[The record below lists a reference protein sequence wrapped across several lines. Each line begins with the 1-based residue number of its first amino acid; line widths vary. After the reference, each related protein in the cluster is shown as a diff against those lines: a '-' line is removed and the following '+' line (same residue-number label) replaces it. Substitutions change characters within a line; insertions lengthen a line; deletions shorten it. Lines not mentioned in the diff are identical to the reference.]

1 MKKYLIIILSL
12 LLLWG
17 LEFFWM
23 GRYSQRLSFEELTA
37 LPEISEGIELKR
49 ETYWCR
55 IADRYD
61 FSIIPH
67 LPIQIPSNQKSVQ
80 TGDFSAYP
88 LAELS
93 RDLFVD
99 KIIAEYEGQTWVVIE
114 GRLQDQTC
122 RFNRYQ
128 AKDHKRSQILDFLF
142 ALAHFDTPKAKN
154 LIQSH
159 GNLTP
164 FRILDRCY
172 AVQLF
177 PEQESLKGKAIC
189 EDSGGPGVVDFEL
202 FVAGEMFYLYYNLD
216 YEKGISWAETWMTFL
231 LE

>member
-1 MKKYLIIILSL
+1 MKKYLIITFSL
-12 LLLWG
+12 FLLWI

-23 GRYSQRLSFEELTA
+23 GRIRQTFTFEELTA
-37 LPEISEGIELKR
+37 LPEISEGIELQR
-49 ETYWCR
+49 ETYWCG
-55 IADRYD
+55 IVDRYD

-80 TGDFSAYP
+80 TGDFFAYP

-114 GRLQDQTC
+114 GKFQDQTC

-142 ALAHFDTPKAKN
+142 ALAHFDTQKAKN
-154 LIQSH
+154 LIQSY

-202 FVAGEMFYLYYNLD
+202 FVAGEMLYLNYNLD
-216 YEKGISWAETWMTFL
+216 YEKGVSWAETWMTFL

>member
-1 MKKYLIIILSL
+1 MKKYLIIALSL
-12 LLLWG
+12 LLLWV

-23 GRYSQRLSFEELTA
+23 GMMRQIYSFEELMK
-37 LPEISEGIELKR
+37 LPESSEGIELKR
-49 ETYWCR
+49 ETYWCG

-67 LPIQIPSNQKSVQ
+67 LPFQIPSNHKAVW
-80 TGDFSAYP
+80 TGEFFAYP

-114 GRLQDQTC
+114 GKLQDQTC

-142 ALAHFDTPKAKN
+142 ALAHFDTQKAKN

-189 EDSGGPGVVDFEL
+189 EDSGGPGMVDFEL
-202 FVAGEMFYLYYNLD
+202 FIAGEVLYLRYNLD
-216 YEKGISWAETWMTFL
+216 YEKMLSWAETWTTFL

>member
-1 MKKYLIIILSL
+1 MKKYLIITFSL

-23 GRYSQRLSFEELTA
+23 GRVIKTFSFDVLTE
-37 LPEISEGIELKR
+37 LPETPKALELKR

-67 LPIQIPSNQKSVQ
+67 LPFQIPSNHKAVW
-80 TGDFSAYP
+80 TGEFFAYP

-114 GRLQDQTC
+114 GKLQDQTC

-142 ALAHFDTPKAKN
+142 ALAHFDTQKAKN
-154 LIQSH
+154 LIQLH

-189 EDSGGPGVVDFEL
+189 EDSGGPGMVDFKL
-202 FVAGEMFYLYYNLD
+202 FIAGEVLYLRYNLD
-216 YEKGISWAETWMTFL
+216 YEKMFSWAETWTTFL

>member
-1 MKKYLIIILSL
+1 MKKYLIIALSL
-12 LLLWG
+12 LLLWV

-23 GRYSQRLSFEELTA
+23 GMMRQIYSFEELMK
-37 LPEISEGIELKR
+37 LPESSEGIELKR
-49 ETYWCR
+49 ETYWCG

-67 LPIQIPSNQKSVQ
+67 LPLQIPSNQKSVQ
-80 TGDFSAYP
+80 TGEFFAYP

-99 KIIAEYEGQTWVVIE
+99 KIIAEYEGQAWVVIE
-114 GRLQDQTC
+114 GKLQDQTC

-142 ALAHFDTPKAKN
+142 ALAHFDTQKAKN

-189 EDSGGPGVVDFEL
+189 EDSGGPGMVDFEL
-202 FVAGEMFYLYYNLD
+202 FIAGEVLHLRYNLD
-216 YEKGISWAETWMTFL
+216 YEKMISWAETWMTFL

>member
-1 MKKYLIIILSL
+1 MKKYIIITFSL
-12 LLLWG
+12 LLLWV

-23 GRYSQRLSFEELTA
+23 GRIRQTFTFEELTNF
-37 LPEISEGIELKR
+37 PESSEGIELKR
-49 ETYWCR
+49 ETYWCG

-67 LPIQIPSNQKSVQ
+67 LPFQIPSNHKAVW
-80 TGDFSAYP
+80 TGEFFAYP

-114 GRLQDQTC
+114 GKLQDQTC

-142 ALAHFDTPKAKN
+142 ALAHFDTQKAKN
-154 LIQSH
+154 LIQLH

-189 EDSGGPGVVDFEL
+189 EDSGGPGMVDFKL
-202 FVAGEMFYLYYNLD
+202 FIAGEVLYLRYNLD
-216 YEKGISWAETWMTFL
+216 YEKMFSWAETWTTFL

>member
-1 MKKYLIIILSL
+1 MKKYLIITLSL
-12 LLLWG
+12 LLLWV

-23 GRYSQRLSFEELTA
+23 GMMRQIYSFEELMK

-49 ETYWCR
+49 ESYWCR

-80 TGDFSAYP
+80 TGEFFVYP
-88 LAELS
+88 LEELS

-99 KIIAEYEGQTWVVIE
+99 KIIAEYKGQTWVVIE
-114 GRLQDQTC
+114 GKLQDQTC
-122 RFNRYQ
+122 RFSRYQ

-172 AVQLF
+172 AVQISA
-177 PEQESLKGKAIC
+177 EQESLKGKAIC

-202 FVAGEMFYLYYNLD
+202 FVAGEMFYLHYNLD
-216 YEKGISWAETWMTFL
+216 YDKRISWAETWMTFL

>member
-1 MKKYLIIILSL
+1 MKKYLIIAFSL
-12 LLLWG
+12 LLLWV

-23 GRYSQRLSFEELTA
+23 GRIRQTFTFEELTN
-37 LPEISEGIELKR
+37 LPEFSEGIELKR
-49 ETYWCR
+49 EAYRCR

-67 LPIQIPSNQKSVQ
+67 LPFQIPSNHKAVW
-80 TGDFSAYP
+80 TGEFFAYP

-114 GRLQDQTC
+114 GKLQDQTC

-142 ALAHFDTPKAKN
+142 ALAHFDTQKAKN

-189 EDSGGPGVVDFEL
+189 EDSGGPGMVDFEL
-202 FVAGEMFYLYYNLD
+202 FIAGEVLYLRYNLD
-216 YEKGISWAETWMTFL
+216 YEKMLSWAETWTTFL

>member
-1 MKKYLIIILSL
+1 MKKYLIITLSL
-12 LLLWG
+12 LLLWI

-49 ETYWCR
+49 ESYWCR

-80 TGDFSAYP
+80 TGDFFAYP

-99 KIIAEYEGQTWVVIE
+99 KIIQSMK
-114 GRLQDQTC
+114 GRLESWSRENFKIRPVDSIVIRLKTTKEA
-122 RFNRYQ
+122 RFW
-128 AKDHKRSQILDFLF
+128 
-142 ALAHFDTPKAKN
+142 T
-154 LIQSH
+154 
-159 GNLTP
+159 
-164 FRILDRCY
+164 
-172 AVQLF
+172 
-177 PEQESLKGKAIC
+177 
-189 EDSGGPGVVDFEL
+189 
-202 FVAGEMFYLYYNLD
+202 FYLH
-216 YEKGISWAETWMTFL
+216 
-231 LE
+231 

>member
-1 MKKYLIIILSL
+1 MKKYLIITLSL
-12 LLLWG
+12 LLLWI

-37 LPEISEGIELKR
+37 LPETPKALELQR
-49 ETYWCR
+49 ETYWCG

-67 LPIQIPSNQKSVQ
+67 LPLQIPSNQKSVQ
-80 TGDFSAYP
+80 TGEFFAYP
-88 LAELS
+88 LEELS

-99 KIIAEYEGQTWVVIE
+99 RIIAEYEGQTWVVIE

-142 ALAHFDTPKAKN
+142 ALAHFDTQKAKN
-154 LIQSH
+154 LIQSY

-172 AVQLF
+172 AVQISA
-177 PEQESLKGKAIC
+177 EKESLKGKAIC
-189 EDSGGPGVVDFEL
+189 EDSGGPGVVDFEF
-202 FVAGEMFYLYYNLD
+202 FVAGEMFYLHYNLD
-216 YEKGISWAETWMTFL
+216 YDKRISWAETWMTFL

>member
-1 MKKYLIIILSL
+1 MKKYLIITFSL
-12 LLLWG
+12 LLLWV

-23 GRYSQRLSFEELTA
+23 GRIRQTFTFEELTN
-37 LPEISEGIELKR
+37 LPEFSEGIELKR
-49 ETYWCR
+49 EAYWCR

-67 LPIQIPSNQKSVQ
+67 LPFQIPSNHKAVW
-80 TGDFSAYP
+80 TGEFFAYP

-114 GRLQDQTC
+114 GKLQDQTC
-122 RFNRYQ
+122 WFNRYQ

-142 ALAHFDTPKAKN
+142 ALAHFDTQKAKN

-172 AVQLF
+172 VVQLF

-189 EDSGGPGVVDFEL
+189 EDSGGPGMVDFEL
-202 FVAGEMFYLYYNLD
+202 FIAGEVLYLRYNLD
-216 YEKGISWAETWMTFL
+216 YEKMLSWAEIWTTFL

>member
-1 MKKYLIIILSL
+1 MRQIY
-12 LLLWG
+12 
-17 LEFFWM
+17 
-23 GRYSQRLSFEELTA
+23 SFEELMK
-37 LPEISEGIELKR
+37 LPESSEGIELKR
-49 ETYWCR
+49 ETYWCG

-67 LPIQIPSNQKSVQ
+67 LPFQIPSNHKAVW
-80 TGDFSAYP
+80 TGEFFEYP

-114 GRLQDQTC
+114 GKLQDQTC

-142 ALAHFDTPKAKN
+142 ALAHFDTQKAKN

-189 EDSGGPGVVDFEL
+189 EDSGGPGMVDFEL
-202 FVAGEMFYLYYNLD
+202 FIAGEVLYLRYNLD
-216 YEKGISWAETWMTFL
+216 YEKMLSWAETWTTFL

>member
-1 MKKYLIIILSL
+1 MKKYLIIALSL
-12 LLLWG
+12 LLLWV

-23 GRYSQRLSFEELTA
+23 GMMRQIYSFEELMK
-37 LPEISEGIELKR
+37 LPESSEGIELKR
-49 ETYWCR
+49 ETYWCG

-67 LPIQIPSNQKSVQ
+67 LPFQIPSNHKAVW
-80 TGDFSAYP
+80 TGEFFEYP

-114 GRLQDQTC
+114 GKLQDQTC

-142 ALAHFDTPKAKN
+142 ALAHFDTQKAKN

-189 EDSGGPGVVDFEL
+189 EDSGGPGMVDFEL
-202 FVAGEMFYLYYNLD
+202 FIAGEVLYLRYNLD
-216 YEKGISWAETWMTFL
+216 YEKMLSWAETWTTFL

>member
-1 MKKYLIIILSL
+1 MKKYLIITFSL
-12 LLLWG
+12 LLLWV

-23 GRYSQRLSFEELTA
+23 GRIIKTFSFDDLTK
-37 LPEISEGIELKR
+37 LPETPKALELQR

-55 IADRYD
+55 IADRYR

-80 TGDFSAYP
+80 TGDFFAYP

-154 LIQSH
+154 LIQSY